1 MNTNFNELVEEFPKE
16 FERRTVRTDWDI
28 VRALQD
34 IGSPADYYLNKELL
48 NHLHQG
54 ETTTVRGYFTV
65 ELGRRNTPIVVWADV
80 ICENFDEEEGRFEY
94 ESGWEFLGWDYY
106 FDIKDELGDYLYPRA
121 DYLEFMK

>member
-1 MNTNFNELVEEFPKE
+1 MNTNFRELVEEFPKE

-48 NHLHQG
+48 NHLHEG
-54 ETTTVRGYFTV
+54 ETATVRGYFTV

-80 ICENFDEEEGRFEY
+80 MCANFDEEEGRFEY
-94 ESGWEFLGWDYY
+94 ESGWEYLGWDYY

>member
-1 MNTNFNELVEEFPKE
+1 MNTNFREIVDEFPKE

-54 ETTTVRGYFTV
+54 ETATVRGYFTV
-65 ELGRRNTPIVVWADV
+65 ELGRRNIPIVVWADV
-80 ICENFDEEEGRFEY
+80 MCANFDEEEGRFEY
-94 ESGWEFLGWDYY
+94 ESGWEYLGWDYY
-106 FDIKDELGDYLYPRA
+106 FDIKDELGAYLYPRA

>member
-1 MNTNFNELVEEFPKE
+1 MNTNFREIVDEFPKE

-54 ETTTVRGYFTV
+54 ETATVRGYFTV
-65 ELGRRNTPIVVWADV
+65 ELGRRNIPIVVWADV
-80 ICENFDEEEGRFEY
+80 MCANFDEEEGRFEY
-94 ESGWEFLGWDYY
+94 ESGWEYLGWDYY